1 MKVWPNR
8 IRQRRNLA
16 EIRFAYQKSRL
27 YDKAVKAY
35 LQADTLKSNHLWTLK
50 HLAQCHKLSGDYS
63 QAAFC
68 FQKVLEFDP
77 DNLHI
82 LMQTGQCLAALKNY
96 PEAIK
101 VFYKVEF
108 LKHIRKR
115 HDAPSAGAT
124 SCPVNTK
131 KPPDV

>member
-1 MKVWPNR
+1 M
-8 IRQRRNLA
+8 QEAAELYESLA
-16 EIRFAYQKSRL
+16 QQNPANAETWQKLGFAYQKSKL

-35 LQADTLKSNHLWTLK
+35 LQADTIKPNHLWTLK

-101 VFYKVEF
+101 VF
-108 LKHIRKR
+108 
-115 HDAPSAGAT
+115 
-124 SCPVNTK
+124 
-131 KPPDV
+131 